1 MGFQR
6 QHSTGGRPGQASP
19 DTEGKRVEKEFK
31 RNRMLGNLTQ
41 VMSQAKGWGQ
51 VAYVR
56 R

>member
-19 DTEGKRVEKEFK
+19 DTEVKRVEKEFK

-51 VAYVR
+51 VACVR